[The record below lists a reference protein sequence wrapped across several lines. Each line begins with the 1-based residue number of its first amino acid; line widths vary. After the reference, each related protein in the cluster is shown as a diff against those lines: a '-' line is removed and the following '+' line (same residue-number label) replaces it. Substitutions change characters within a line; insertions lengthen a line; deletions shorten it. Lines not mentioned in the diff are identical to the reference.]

1 VKANATRK
9 VRASCVLIIA
19 LSFLAIVPAQQRV
32 DKAMSTQASLG
43 EFLYVPE
50 GSSLRRLCL
59 GHEGLLANI
68 YWTRAV
74 QYFGRKRIDESP
86 RMDLLGPLLRIATDL
101 DPQLLIAYR
110 FGAIFLAEK
119 PPRGAGKPEE
129 ALQLLRKGIVANPD
143 YWRLWQDLG
152 FIYYWDLK
160 DYDAAAR
167 AYQAGSERPGAHQ
180 WMKVMAATVAAE
192 GGAYATSRLL
202 WSQIYREAENEQ
214 IRRNAEEHLAA
225 FSAQDDLS
233 RLNLQLEEFAGRE
246 GRPASSWQ
254 DLTAL
259 GMLREIPRDPSGTPY
274 RIGRDGR
281 AQLGPGS
288 KVDLK
293 LLQ

>member
-1 VKANATRK
+1 MKANAIRK

-19 LSFLAIVPAQQRV
+19 LSFLAIVRAQQQV
-32 DKAMSTQASLG
+32 DKALSTQASLG

-167 AYQAGSERPGAHQ
+167 AYQAGSEQPGAHQ
-180 WMKVMAATVAAE
+180 WMKVMAAAVATE

-202 WSQIYREAENEQ
+202 WSQIYREAENKQ

-225 FSAQDDLS
+225 FKAQDDLS
-233 RLNLQLEEFAGRE
+233 RLNLLLEEFAGRE

-254 DLTAL
+254 ALTAL
-259 GMLREIPRDPSGTPY
+259 GMIREIPRDPTGVQF
-274 RIGRDGR
+274 RIGRDSR